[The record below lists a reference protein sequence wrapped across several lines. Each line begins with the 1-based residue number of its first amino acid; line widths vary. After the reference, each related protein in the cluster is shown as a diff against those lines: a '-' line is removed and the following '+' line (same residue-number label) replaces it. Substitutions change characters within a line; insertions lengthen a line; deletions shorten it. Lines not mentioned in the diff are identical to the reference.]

1 MSKLYH
7 KLEDVLMPII
17 RGMSLSMVL
26 DLKAIRALQM
36 VPLVLM
42 TGVDSVIVVFQD
54 FG

>member
-7 KLEDVLMPII
+7 KLEDVLMPTV

-42 TGVDSVIVVFQD
+42 TVVDSVVVVFWN